1 MWLDGGPGGNEAWL
15 DQAVPLKLAAVLAA
29 AAWDSAAS
37 ARVVAAAA
45 SAWAAA
51 AVCCLGFRSS
61 FLRGRIGRHGIKV
74 AGGLHEAEEGHDG
87 LEARREGADVT

>member
-1 MWLDGGPGGNEAWL
+1 MWHVVLKDACGWTAGRAGTKRGWTRLCPSSS
-15 DQAVPLKLAAVLAA
+15 PLSVLAA

-61 FLRGRIGRHGIKV
+61 FLRGRIGRHGISW
-74 AGGLHEAEEGHDG
+74 GIS
-87 LEARREGADVT
+87 